1 MGFLRLLSALL
12 VIYIILLSLRI
23 LLSWFREAV
32 SGRPWNLLRQVT
44 DPYLSLFSGL
54 RFLRRGMF
62 DFTPIAAIL
71 VLVVLL
77 DLVNTVQRLGRITV
91 GIFLGSLTGA
101 VWSGISFLLW
111 LFLILAV
118 VRAVIQAVRR
128 GEETP
133 VTGAIALMV
142 RPAVSVVRRMLSAR
156 RHLSDQQYLL
166 LTIAF
171 LAGVLLLGGLA
182 VRFLIRFFYALPL

>member
-1 MGFLRLLSALL
+1 MVFLRLLSALL
-12 VIYIILLSLRI
+12 VVYIILLSLRI

-32 SGRPWNLLRQVT
+32 YGKPWELLTQVT

-71 VLVVLL
+71 VLVVAL
-77 DLVNTVQRLGRITV
+77 DLINTVQRLGRITV

-101 VWSGISFLLW
+101 VWSGFSFLLW

-118 VRAVIQAVRR
+118 VRVVIQAVRR

-133 VTGAIALMV
+133 LTGAVGLMV
-142 RPAVSVVRRMLSAR
+142 APAVSVVRRMLSAR
-156 RHLSDQQYLL
+156 RHLSEQQYLL

-171 LAGVLLLGGLA
+171 LVGVLLLGGYF
-182 VRFLIRFFYALPL
+182 VRFLIRFFYSLPL

>member
-1 MGFLRLLSALL
+1 LGFLRLLSALL

-142 RPAVSVVRRMLSAR
+142 SPAVSVVRRMLSAR
-156 RHLSDQQYLL
+156 RHLSEQQYLL